1 MIYKLSNIYNWCY
14 NKYERW
20 NMDLKEIDIN
30 LAIKLLKKDIILYS
44 IIDKKET
51 FFKYENNNIM
61 IKNSNS
67 IYYLIEYDFLQLFKN
82 IVFSIY
88 ENDEELIDEE
98 RDREYY
104 SIDKIKK

>member
-1 MIYKLSNIYNWCY
+1 
-14 NKYERW
+14 
-20 NMDLKEIDIN
+20 MDLKEIDIN

>member
-1 MIYKLSNIYNWCY
+1 
-14 NKYERW
+14 
-20 NMDLKEIDIN
+20 MDLKEIDIN

-67 IYYLIEYDFLQLFKN
+67 IYYLSEYDFLKLFKN
-82 IVFSIY
+82 IVFSIC

-98 RDREYY
+98 GDREYY

>member
-1 MIYKLSNIYNWCY
+1 
-14 NKYERW
+14 
-20 NMDLKEIDIN
+20 MDLKEIDIN
-30 LAIKLLKKDIILYS
+30 LAIKLLKKNIILYS

-61 IKNSNS
+61 IKNNNS
-67 IYYLIEYDFLQLFKN
+67 IYYLSDYDFIQLFKN
-82 IVFSIY
+82 VVFSIY

>member
-1 MIYKLSNIYNWCY
+1 
-14 NKYERW
+14 
-20 NMDLKEIDIN
+20 MDLKEIDIN

-67 IYYLIEYDFLQLFKN
+67 IYYLSEYDFLKLFKN
-82 IVFSIY
+82 IVFSIC

-104 SIDKIKK
+104 SINKIKK

>member
-1 MIYKLSNIYNWCY
+1 
-14 NKYERW
+14 
-20 NMDLKEIDIN
+20 MDLNKIDIN

-61 IKNSNS
+61 VKNSNS
-67 IYYLIEYDFLQLFKN
+67 IYYLSEYDFLKLFKN
-82 IVFSIY
+82 IVFSIC

>member
-1 MIYKLSNIYNWCY
+1 
-14 NKYERW
+14 
-20 NMDLKEIDIN
+20 MDLNKIDIN

-67 IYYLIEYDFLQLFKN
+67 IYYLSEYDFLKLFKN
-82 IVFSIY
+82 IVFSIC